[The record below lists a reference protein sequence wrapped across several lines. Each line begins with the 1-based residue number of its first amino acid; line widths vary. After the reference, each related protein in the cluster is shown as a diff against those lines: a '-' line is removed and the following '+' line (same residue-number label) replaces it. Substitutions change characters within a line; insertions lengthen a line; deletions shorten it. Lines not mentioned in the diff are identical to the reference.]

1 MPTDTKQPAPADFA
15 QAARILVALRA
26 WQAAW
31 RLQGDAKVY
40 AMTNAARLTDEALE
54 RIQ

>member
-31 RLQGDAKVY
+31 RLQGDERVH
-40 AMTNAARLTDEALE
+40 AMVSAARLTDEALE
-54 RIQ
+54 GIS